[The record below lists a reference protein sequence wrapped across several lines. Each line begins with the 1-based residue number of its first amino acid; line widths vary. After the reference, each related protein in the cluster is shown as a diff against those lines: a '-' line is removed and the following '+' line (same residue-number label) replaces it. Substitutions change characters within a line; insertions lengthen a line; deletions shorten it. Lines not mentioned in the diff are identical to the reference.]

1 MRMEIPKTELSRFA
15 SATEKVKSL
24 RRLETHGLTRTH
36 TGYYYIAHY
45 YPLRAMRD
53 VSAREALTL
62 AEQMA
67 GNSFETYL
75 HFPFCEVKCSFCHFH
90 KDLAGADFDSR
101 EETYLRLVKREMEL
115 YQQVLGRIPARSFYI
130 GGGTPSLMSNRRL
143 SEVLFTVQQ
152 RLEIMADAEVKFELF
167 PKDYSERELT
177 EKLRIL
183 RGFGVTDLVID
194 LESGNQASLD
204 YVGRRMTSL
213 NAYLR
218 LVKRVVDFGFDSIV
232 TALMPGLPHE
242 TFESLEQTL
251 EHLCAI
257 PQVKV
262 INTFPLI
269 IRKPDPVHHQFL
281 RNREDFPTA
290 LQRDAMWI
298 FARDYLR
305 ARGFTEWPISYLHRP
320 GKRPAQ
326 QADKFECVN
335 LLGFGTSAFGYWNGD
350 DWATQH
356 FNFCNR
362 EDYARRV
369 NAGELPLWRV
379 GLLNQ
384 EERARRKLIFGLANC
399 KTENLFALEE
409 RFGISVDA
417 VFGKVLNALLE
428 LGLIEIKPSEG
439 VTYTEDGLCRLEEI
453 SYFLGSDFV
462 KDACA
467 KPIPRARWQREKLSH
482 HYYVRIPKM
491 HRRRFEAFIAEQP
504 CEFMRKV
511 RASDHAMDGSE
522 ILLPRLENR
531 NQLVTV

>member
-1 MRMEIPKTELSRFA
+1 MEKLPLDTGMSESALEKARLIHRLDRF
-15 SATEKVKSL
+15 
-24 RRLETHGLTRTH
+24 GLTRTH

-53 VSAREALTL
+53 VGAREALAL

-75 HFPFCEVKCSFCHFH
+75 HFPFCEAKCSFCHFH
-90 KDLAGADFDSR
+90 KEIAGADFGPR
-101 EETYLRLVKREMEL
+101 EEIYLRLLKREIEL
-115 YQQVLGRIPARSFYI
+115 YQQVLGRIPAHSFYI

-143 SEVLFTVQQ
+143 SDVLSAVQQ
-152 RLEIMADAEVKFELF
+152 RIEIKTDAEVKFELF
-167 PKDYSERELT
+167 PKHYSETELT

-204 YVGRRMTSL
+204 YVGRRMTSPD
-213 NAYLR
+213 AYLR
-218 LVKRVVDFGFDSIV
+218 LVNRAVDFGFNSIV

-251 EHLCAI
+251 EQLCAI

-269 IRKPDPVHHQFL
+269 IRKPDPIHRQFL
-281 RNREDFPTA
+281 NHRVFFPTT
-290 LQRDAMWI
+290 LQRDALWI

-305 ARGFTEWPISYLHRP
+305 ARGFTEGPISYLHRP
-320 GKRPAQ
+320 SKRPAQ

-335 LLGFGTSAFGYWNGD
+335 LLGFGTSSFGYWNGN

-369 NAGELPLWRV
+369 SAGELPLWRV
-379 GLLNQ
+379 GLLDQ

-399 KTENLFALEE
+399 KTENLFALET

-417 VFGKVLNALLE
+417 VFGQVLNALLE
-428 LGLIEIKPSEG
+428 LGLIELQAGEG
-439 VTYTEDGLCRLEEI
+439 ISYTEDGLSRLEEI

-467 KPIPRARWQREKLSH
+467 KPVPHDRWRRERLSH
-482 HYYVRIPKM
+482 HYYVRIPKL
-491 HRRRFEAFIAEQP
+491 HRQRFETFVSKQP
-504 CEFMRKV
+504 REFMSKI
-511 RASDHAMDGSE
+511 RASITDINTVSVSRIE
-522 ILLPRLENR
+522 QRKE
-531 NQLVTV
+531 LVSV